1 MPDSL
6 HPPYNVVQPRQLDR
20 WLDINS
26 QNGQLRRT
34 QAYFVIPTF
43 ELAFT
48 FNQAS
53 NIIGD
58 FWYLGPNAFSIIQTS
73 ASSII
78 PDEAGFILCIA
89 WIDSDNNVYRYRLNS
104 DTRGTLDG
112 VPLYNGELIRKK
124 FRIEVWDCDVFH
136 SNLVALTTSLTIY
149 TSVTGNVDYRYGSD
163 FVLINPLP
171 IETNFNTPDLEDTDM
186 ALPFQFPNAIYTN

>member
-20 WLDINS
+20 WLDVNS

-34 QAYFVIPTF
+34 QAYFIIPAFQVT
-43 ELAFT
+43 FT

-53 NIIGD
+53 DIIGD
-58 FWYLGPNAFSIIQTS
+58 FWFLAPNSFSIIQTS

-78 PDEAGFILCIA
+78 PNEQGYVLCIA
-89 WIDSDNNVYRYRLNS
+89 WIDSNNKVYRYKLNDDS
-104 DTRGTLDG
+104 RSTLDG
-112 VPLYNGELIRKK
+112 IPLYNGELIRKN
-124 FRIEVWDCDVFH
+124 FRIEIWSCDVFH
-136 SNLVALTTSLTIY
+136 SNLAAMVNPLTIY
-149 TSVTGNVDYRYGSD
+149 TTVTGNVDYRYGVD
-163 FVLINPLP
+163 FVLVDPLS
-171 IETNFNTPDLEDTDM
+171 IETNFNTPDLGDTDM